1 MEYHDV
7 DLVYVESEVMGDT
20 FSWNCPQCVYVH
32 IYGCATLDITII
44 TTTIILIIIIIIT
57 NIPQVLLRARFLY

>member
-1 MEYHDV
+1 MEYHEV

-32 IYGCATLDITII
+32 IYGYATLDITII
-44 TTTIILIIIIIIT
+44 TTTIILIIIIIT
-57 NIPQVLLRARFLY
+57 NIPQVLLRARLLY